1 MRVEHTDDSG
11 LSLGES
17 LGATEINVGL
27 KLCPVSFADACAYV
41 NRYHRHHPA
50 PQGHKYS
57 IAVADGEKVVGV
69 VIVGRPVARGF
80 DDGWT
85 LEVTRNCT
93 DGTSNAAS
101 MLYGAAWRAARA
113 MGYRR
118 MVTYTLAAEPGIS
131 LLAAGW
137 KVIRQTKGGSWNCG
151 ARPRID
157 NHPIGQKLL
166 WEA

>member
-1 MRVEHTDDSG
+1 MVGHAAVWPIPAQAEG
-11 LSLGES
+11 Q
-17 LGATEINVGL
+17 GAFGDTEMLTLV
-27 KLCPVSFADACAYV
+27 PVSFKDAQV
-41 NRYHRHHPA
+41 FVDKHHRHHAA

-57 IAVADGEKVVGV
+57 IAVSNGEKVVGV

-118 MVTYTLAAEPGIS
+118 MVTYTLVGELGIS

-137 KVIRQTKGGSWNCG
+137 KVIRQTKGGSWNC
-151 ARPRID
+151 ASRPRID
-157 NHPIGQKLL
+157 NHPVGQKLL